1 MATSVVPALIDAL
14 VTNAR
19 TALPALNVY
28 DGFGVTDYPGDF
40 LMIGVN
46 DPNGSDFTDS
56 ADSQQ
61 AWANANGTARDE
73 TGQVWCVAFSWTGDT
88 NQKAARDAAFATV
101 SAVENM
107 LRSDPTQGVANVLW
121 AEFGSSQSLKQD
133 QDEHG
138 ASAQVAFQ
146 IHFRARI

>member
-19 TALPALNVY
+19 TNLPNLSVR
-28 DGFGVTDYPGDF
+28 DGYGVTDDPGDY
-40 LMIGVN
+40 LMVGVS
-46 DPNGSDFTDS
+46 DPTADAPATS

-61 AWANANGTARDE
+61 QWASLGAMSRDE
-73 TGQVWCVAFSWTGDT
+73 EGDVWCVAFSWTGNND
-88 NQKAARDAAFATV
+88 QKAARDAAYATV
-101 SAVENM
+101 AAVENM
-107 LRSDPTQGVANVLW
+107 VRADPTQGVSGVLW
-121 AEFGSSQSLKQD
+121 TSFGTNQNLTQD